1 MRIALIDCGTNTFNL
16 LIVELNSD
24 KSFETIFRTSVS
36 VKLGDTSINK
46 GYISANSFQ
55 RGIKTLKFFREN
67 INTKI
72 IAITGSCGKTTL
84 KEMIGFTLKKIS
96 KTTYS
101 PKSFNNKFGV
111 PLSLF
116 NSIPFASSKW
126 FISLRLAIKTVCSE
140 LYLFKIFTIKF
151 MPNK

>member
-55 RGIKTLKFFREN
+55 RGIKTLKFFTASDKR
-67 INTKI
+67 ILLI
-72 IAITGSCGKTTL
+72 VFGK
-84 KEMIGFTLKKIS
+84 
-96 KTTYS
+96 
-101 PKSFNNKFGV
+101 
-111 PLSLF
+111 
-116 NSIPFASSKW
+116 AS
-126 FISLRLAIKTVCSE
+126 ACS
-140 LYLFKIFTIKF
+140 YKR
-151 MPNK
+151 